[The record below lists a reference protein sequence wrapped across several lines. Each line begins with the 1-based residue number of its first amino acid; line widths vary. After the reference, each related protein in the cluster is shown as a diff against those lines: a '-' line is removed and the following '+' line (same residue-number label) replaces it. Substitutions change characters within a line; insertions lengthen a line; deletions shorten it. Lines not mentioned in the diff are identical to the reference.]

1 MKITLCGSMKFS
13 AEMIALKFELEN
25 IGIEVD
31 VPGNV
36 ENYANGTID
45 VENKWEKLE
54 HDVIREHYRKILDSD
69 AILVANYPKNEVN
82 GYIGG
87 NSLIEMAFAHVNNK
101 KIYLMFPAAESLSY
115 NDEISALSH
124 KVINM
129 DYNINNETSINN
141 LKEILNGN

>member
-1 MKITLCGSMKFS
+1 MKFS
-13 AEMIALKFELEN
+13 AEMLTLKSELEN
-25 IGIEVD
+25 TGIEVD

-54 HDVIREHYRKILDSD
+54 HDVIREHYRKILNSD
-69 AILVANYPKNEVN
+69 AILVANFPKNEVN

-101 KIYLMFPAAESLSY
+101 KIYLMFPHSESLSY
-115 NDEISALSH
+115 YDEICALIH
-124 KVINM
+124 TVVNM
-129 DYNINNETSINN
+129 DYNISKEESINN
-141 LKEILNGN
+141 LKELLNGN